1 MLELTKYFS
10 PYDVW
15 SPLFLVS
22 SVLII
27 ILYLGITGPYRRVF
41 AQVDPV
47 PVPKK
52 LMFISGVLL
61 LYLAQGGPLNIM
73 SHMMLTFHMLM
84 MAITYIIVPPL
95 ILLGVPAWLWKYLLD
110 RKPLRRLKGFMHPI
124 LMAVMFNALFSFY
137 HVPAIHD
144 YVMTHYAVHVVY
156 YIVLFIASMIMWW
169 PIVVPVPEW
178 VILSDVKKMGY
189 IFLNGMLITPACA
202 LIIFASEPLY
212 ATYVDKETWIQA
224 MGYCLTGDP
233 SKLLAAFDGPEFFNW
248 FSPEEDQ
255 QLGGVI
261 MKLVQ
266 EIMFGCILYYVFIH
280 WYRRESKEDDDIVDT
295 LPDGQ
300 LHS

>member
-47 PVPKK
+47 PIPKK
-52 LMFISGVLL
+52 LMFINGVLL

-110 RKPLRRLKGFMHPI
+110 RKPLRWLKGFMHPI
-124 LMAVMFNALFSFY
+124 LMAVLFNALFSFY

-202 LIIFASEPLY
+202 LIILRASHCMRLMWTRKRGSSDGLLPY
-212 ATYVDKETWIQA
+212 RRS
-224 MGYCLTGDP
+224 
-233 SKLLAAFDGPEFFNW
+233 SKLLAALTALNF
-248 FSPEEDQ
+248 
-255 QLGGVI
+255 QLVLAGGGSAARRRHY
-261 MKLVQ
+261 
-266 EIMFGCILYYVFIH
+266 EAGARDYV
-280 WYRRESKEDDDIVDT
+280 R
-295 LPDGQ
+295 
-300 LHS
+300 LHSVLCLHSLVP

>member
-22 SVLII
+22 SVLVI

-95 ILLGVPAWLWKYLLD
+95 ILLGIPAWLWKYLLD
-110 RKPLRRLKGFMHPI
+110 RKPLRLLKGLMHPI
-124 LMAVMFNALFSFY
+124 LMAVLFNALFSFY

-212 ATYVDKETWIQA
+212 ATYVDKETWILA

-233 SKLLAAFDGPEFFNW
+233 SKLLAALTALN
-248 FSPEEDQ
+248 FST
-255 QLGGVI
+255 GS
-261 MKLVQ
+261 
-266 EIMFGCILYYVFIH
+266 
-280 WYRRESKEDDDIVDT
+280 RRRRISSS
-295 LPDGQ
+295 GA
-300 LHS
+300 S